1 MPSLE
6 GTCMVWTWHHFG
18 FHRLLCAALHAARK
32 RNLYNGH
39 PWNQSCAQLC
49 KAKTSGDLFE
59 AVQPRAR
66 RIVVPNLQL
75 CPVNLQHLASL
86 RPIFV
91 CKLQRYRSV
100 NRELPDGNRK
110 QATTSFCSKW
120 LMGFGG
126 VMQLLHFYPTMLS
139 SPSLRLHVP
148 EFSATWTQGVSVSEL
163 GGQMLGLVSGKSDT
177 FHAFTPFRHCHMKK
191 RIGTKL
197 EPNWN
202 QIGTKLEPNWN
213 QIGTKLEHEMW
224 SIFEDQFLR
233 PPGPP
238 ARFHLEAPHRP

>member
-66 RIVVPNLQL
+66 RIVAPNLQL
-75 CPVNLQHLASL
+75 CPVKLQHLASL
-86 RPIFV
+86 RPIFD
-91 CKLQRYRSV
+91 CKLQRQRSV
-100 NRELPDGNRK
+100 NPELPDGNRK

-139 SPSLRLHVP
+139 SPSLQLHVP
-148 EFSATWTQGVSVSEL
+148 ELQLEPRVSRWTWGPNL
-163 GGQMLGLVSGKSDT
+163 GPRLG
-177 FHAFTPFRHCHMKK
+177 KK
-191 RIGTKL
+191 RHLPCLYSFPSLSHEETY
-197 EPNWN
+197 WN
-202 QIGTKLEPNWN
+202 QIGTKLEP
-213 QIGTKLEHEMW
+213 KHEMW

-238 ARFHLEAPHRP
+238 ARFHLEAPRRP